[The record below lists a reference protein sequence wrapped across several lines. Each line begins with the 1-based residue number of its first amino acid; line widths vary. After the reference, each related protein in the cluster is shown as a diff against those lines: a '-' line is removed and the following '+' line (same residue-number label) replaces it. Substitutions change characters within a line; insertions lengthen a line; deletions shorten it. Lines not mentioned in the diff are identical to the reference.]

1 MCVVFSRVLFFFSSR
16 RRHTRSKRD
25 WSSDV
30 CSSDLKVK
38 WLESVLQ
45 VAILYLVYEIGVWIQ
60 STLDLFIPG
69 SVIGLILLFM
79 LLMTK
84 MYPLKCIENGSK
96 FMNKHLVLFFITATV
111 GIMNHYRLIAG
122 KGIFL
127 IGIVIASTV
136 CVMGASGFV
145 SQQLAKKGEKRHG

>member
-1 MCVVFSRVLFFFSSR
+1 M
-16 RRHTRSKRD
+16 
-25 WSSDV
+25 
-30 CSSDLKVK
+30 K

-84 MYPLKCIENGSK
+84 MYPLKWIENGSK
-96 FMNKHLVLFFITATV
+96 FMNKHLVLFFIPATV
-111 GIMNHYRLIAG
+111 GIMNHYRLFAG